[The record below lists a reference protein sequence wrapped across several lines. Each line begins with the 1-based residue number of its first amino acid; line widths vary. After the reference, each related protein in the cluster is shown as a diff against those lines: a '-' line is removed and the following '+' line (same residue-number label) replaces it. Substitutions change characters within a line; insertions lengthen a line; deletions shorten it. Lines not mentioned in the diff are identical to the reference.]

1 MGESIVFA
9 TATCLDCGE
18 VVGAYGWHQEF
29 KDVTSREEF
38 MRGELSQIPGLVE
51 WQEWRHLPEGPI
63 RDRAEPRIH
72 PASVVPTSAGK
83 AILAG
88 DMRPV
93 GGCGTVGH
101 PAAAHVCQIGGVPV
115 DFDPIKPEPAAEIVH
130 RYPHTVK
137 WSDVENFLRTIG
149 VDPIDK
155 QSMNLVSIEPDGV
168 TFRRFR
174 EMPGD
179 KAESTKYVTAIR
191 RPAHAGGK
199 PYGYGD
205 AATQITTAQIR
216 WDE

>member
-1 MGESIVFA
+1 MACMGESIVFA

-18 VVGAYGWHQEF
+18 IVGAHGWHQEF
-29 KDVTSREEF
+29 KDVTNREEF
-38 MRGELSQIPGLVE
+38 MRGERSQVPGLVE
-51 WQEWRHLPEGPI
+51 WQDWRHLPDALRLVG
-63 RDRAEPRIH
+63 RGEPRIF
-72 PASVVPTSAGK
+72 PGSIVPTEAGR

-88 DMRPV
+88 D
-93 GGCGTVGH
+93 
-101 PAAAHVCQIGGVPV
+101 QV
-115 DFDPIKPEPAAEIVH
+115 DCCPDCVERCTGYCTLCHNKPEPTAEIVH